1 MSDLLTQV
9 LRMQSPSILVIG
21 DFMLDEIVSGDAER
35 LSPDAPVPV
44 LEVRG
49 TESRAGGAAN
59 VSRCLAAMGARVEC
73 FGVVGEDREGELLVQ
88 FLQTEGIGT
97 SNIMAVPDRPTTVKR
112 SIVGLAQ
119 HRHPQKMFRLDHE
132 STSPLTREQQQLLL
146 EGLTKALHSADV
158 VCIEDYGK
166 GVLGK
171 EMCQTVIKHCND
183 AGIEAIV
190 DPAGIEEYS
199 KYATATAIT
208 PNRTEAEIAT
218 GIRLCDENPI
228 DGATTLAQKLC
239 DELQLH
245 AVVVTLDRHGAL
257 LQEKNIECV
266 HVPTKAR
273 AVYDVTGAGDI
284 VLAAIAMGRASGLSW
299 QQCVEFANVAA
310 GLEVE
315 VFGATPIPM
324 PQIHKEL
331 LAMQSEVTGKIRS
344 SDELAIEIA
353 AAKDIGQR
361 VVLTN
366 GCFDVIHA
374 GHVAYLREAAMLGDV
389 LVVGVNCDE
398 QVTLQKGESR
408 PLYKLQER
416 MEILAELQCVSFVV
430 PFSQPTASEL
440 IQTLHPDL
448 YVKGGDY
455 SPQEINEYDLL
466 SKLGVELRV
475 LSERPGR
482 SSSDVIAKMKES
494 HE

>member
-1 MSDLLTQV
+1 
-9 LRMQSPSILVIG
+9 
-21 DFMLDEIVSGDAER
+21 
-35 LSPDAPVPV
+35 
-44 LEVRG
+44 
-49 TESRAGGAAN
+49 
-59 VSRCLAAMGARVEC
+59 
-73 FGVVGEDREGELLVQ
+73 
-88 FLQTEGIGT
+88 
-97 SNIMAVPDRPTTVKR
+97 
-112 SIVGLAQ
+112 
-119 HRHPQKMFRLDHE
+119 
-132 STSPLTREQQQLLL
+132 
-146 EGLTKALHSADV
+146 
-158 VCIEDYGK
+158 
-166 GVLGK
+166 
-171 EMCQTVIKHCND
+171 
-183 AGIEAIV
+183 
-190 DPAGIEEYS
+190 
-199 KYATATAIT
+199 
-208 PNRTEAEIAT
+208 
-218 GIRLCDENPI
+218 
-228 DGATTLAQKLC
+228 
-239 DELQLH
+239 
-245 AVVVTLDRHGAL
+245 
-257 LQEKNIECV
+257 
-266 HVPTKAR
+266 
-273 AVYDVTGAGDI
+273 VTGAGDI

-310 GLEVE
+310 GIEVE

-430 PFSQPTASEL
+430 PFSEPTASEL